1 MFTIKKALAI
11 LLLISVAVLMAVKL
25 FYYPISNFFTN
36 HPVTLLNVLVVMIGY
51 FVFFLSA
58 FIVWYLINWALSYI
72 TKD

>member
-1 MFTIKKALAI
+1 
-11 LLLISVAVLMAVKL
+11 MAVKL